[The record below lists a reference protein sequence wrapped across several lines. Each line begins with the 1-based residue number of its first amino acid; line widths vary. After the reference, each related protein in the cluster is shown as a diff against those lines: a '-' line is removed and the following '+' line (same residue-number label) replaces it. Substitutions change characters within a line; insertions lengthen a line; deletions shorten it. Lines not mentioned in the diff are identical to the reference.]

1 MAKLHARTV
10 CQILLRSRK
19 KLKAIV
25 KENPDNAFTHM
36 SVSGE
41 GNPGNLRQILG
52 APVMLMDNQNR
63 IVPVPVKKSYAEG
76 LDTADYWIAMYGA
89 RKGMVDRARSTAEPG
104 AFTKVLIN
112 NTLDHLVT
120 MKDCRTTNGL
130 VKPVTDAYIH
140 NRYLAQDVKNSSN
153 KVIAKRN
160 DLITQ
165 KLKRDF
171 QREKIQTIVV
181 RSPLCCDAKDGVC
194 AKCLVSCLTERNRRS
209 AITSA

>member
-1 MAKLHARTV
+1 QLVDIASAFKDLGNEYAYKRGFTVSLDDLDISTKTRDKIFKETEKKLGKNYTPEQFAKLFSEAE
-10 CQILLRSRK
+10 K
-19 KLKAIV
+19 KLTKAII

-36 SVSGE
+36 SVSGAR

-112 NTLDHLVT
+112 NTLDHLIT
-120 MKDCRTTNGL
+120 MKDCKTTKGL
-130 VKPVTDAYIH
+130 VKSVTDAY
-140 NRYLAQDVKNSSN
+140 
-153 KVIAKRN
+153 
-160 DLITQ
+160 
-165 KLKRDF
+165 
-171 QREKIQTIVV
+171 
-181 RSPLCCDAKDGVC
+181 
-194 AKCLVSCLTERNRRS
+194 
-209 AITSA
+209 